1 MFHIGPQNF
10 IFNYTFKSYYFYLHK
25 YNAEFIKQA
34 ENTFIHAHAHMHIYV
49 RTSTYTYACVISVH
63 IIVSTLTIGFIR
75 GPGHLLG
82 EPIGGNSIYCA
93 WEQHPHLPS
102 CTGHWCG
109 SVKSSDGWQHP
120 QMR

>member
-34 ENTFIHAHAHMHIYV
+34 ENTLYVV
-49 RTSTYTYACVISVH
+49 RTNTYTYACVISVH
-63 IIVSTLTIGFIR
+63 IFVSTLTIGFIR

-102 CTGHWCG
+102 CTGHLVW
-109 SVKSSDGWQHP
+109 
-120 QMR
+120 